1 MATTKAMTGASA
13 CCQVVR
19 AQPETAPPFGTT
31 QPGPFRA
38 IGPCPLTDPGGSMRG
53 AGESGLDMSGVGG
66 AGSAPVRA
74 RLPQSSGGWWAV
86 GLSAV
91 GLGSWVVLP
100 VLTVTLRDTYPVTD
114 TWVMP
119 AIGSVLIG
127 VAAVVDV
134 LCFVRR
140 WDRSMLNVVAAAVT
154 VPAALLAIAMV
165 VGEGL
170 AGV

>member
-1 MATTKAMTGASA
+1 MLSGRQGATRDRATVRHDTAGTVPGHWVLSA
-13 CCQVVR
+13 DRSRWKHAGC
-19 AQPETAPPFGTT
+19 G
-31 QPGPFRA
+31 
-38 IGPCPLTDPGGSMRG
+38 
-53 AGESGLDMSGVGG
+53 GESGVDMSGVGG